1 MLLSFPCRYVPHE
14 MVGFLL
20 SFGLKTGIDFA
31 YFGLNSG
38 MERSGRPGISP
49 LERLW
54 NGFDSDAALISPYCV
69 PIATLRQNKPFRLLY
84 LGHAKIK
91 RLERLKRP

>member
-14 MVGFLL
+14 MVGFFL

-54 NGFDSDAALISPYCV
+54 NGFDSDAALS
-69 PIATLRQNKPFRLLY
+69 TLLSFCFTLGNLRVYVTLL
-84 LGHAKIK
+84 
-91 RLERLKRP
+91 